1 MTTTPSALHGSS
13 PGSSPD
19 SGSPPGPG
27 QPPDSLLD
35 VRRVSL
41 AFDGIHALDDVSFEV
56 RRGEVCALIG
66 PNGAGKS
73 SMLNVV
79 SGLYAA
85 QQGEVR
91 FEGQVLSGARE
102 LSRRGIART
111 FQNIAL
117 FRGMT
122 VLENVALGSDF
133 RARST
138 FLEQA
143 LRVGRA
149 PREER
154 RARDEA
160 EVIIQLL
167 DIAGHRDDVVG
178 RLPYGLQKRVE
189 LARALSARPK
199 LLLLD
204 EPMAGMTFDEKRD
217 MCRYLMDA
225 HEKLGTTLV
234 LIEHDLGVVM
244 DLSDHVIV
252 LDYGRKI
259 ADGSPEAVRAD
270 AAVVRAYVGSFET

>member
-1 MTTTPSALHGSS
+1 VSS
-13 PGSSPD
+13 WA
-19 SGSPPGPG
+19 PPN
-27 QPPDSLLD
+27 D
-35 VRRVSL
+35 VRPRAPPHPLLEVQGVSL
-41 AFDGIHALDDVSFEV
+41 AFDGVHALDDVSFGV
-56 RRGEVCALIG
+56 ARGEVCALIG

-85 QQGEVR
+85 SGGAVRYEGEALR
-91 FEGQVLSGARE
+91 GAGD
-102 LSRRGIART
+102 LARRGIART

-122 VLENVALGSDF
+122 VLENVALGDDF
-133 RARST
+133 RKRASL
-138 FLEQA
+138 LEQA

-154 RARDEA
+154 SARAAAVRVLEA
-160 EVIIQLL
+160 LE
-167 DIAGHRDDVVG
+167 IAALAGEIVG

-189 LARALSARPK
+189 LARALAPRPR

-217 MCRYLMDA
+217 MCRFLVHA
-225 HEKLGTTLV
+225 RESLGATLV

-244 DLSDHVIV
+244 DLSTHVVV
-252 LDYGRKI
+252 LDHGKKI
-259 ADGSPEAVRAD
+259 ADGTPDDVRAD
-270 AAVVRAYVGSFET
+270 RAVIEAYVGNFAA

>member
-1 MTTTPSALHGSS
+1 MS
-13 PGSSPD
+13 PLP
-19 SGSPPGPG
+19 
-27 QPPDSLLD
+27 SLLEIRD
-35 VRRVSL
+35 VSL
-41 AFDGIHALDDVSFEV
+41 AFDGVRALDQVSFDV
-56 RRGEVCALIG
+56 KRGEVCAIIG

-73 SMLNVV
+73 SLVNVI

-85 QQGEVR
+85 GSGSVR
-91 FEGQVLSGARE
+91 FEGQELRRARE
-102 LSRRGIART
+102 LSARGIART
-111 FQNIAL
+111 FQNVAL

-122 VLENVALGSDF
+122 VLENVELGNDF
-133 RARST
+133 RGRAT

-143 LRVGRA
+143 FRVGRA

-160 EVIIQLL
+160 EAILALL

-189 LARALSARPK
+189 LARALAPRPK

-217 MCRYLMDA
+217 MCRFVIDA
-225 HEKLGTTLV
+225 HETLGTTLV

-244 DLSDHVIV
+244 DLSDHVVV
-252 LDYGRKI
+252 LDHGRKI
-259 ADGSPEAVRAD
+259 ADGTPDEVRRDPAVIE
-270 AAVVRAYVGSFET
+270 AYVGNFAG